1 MCADWFPNP
10 HQSLESKGGIP
21 VHKVRQSEASREKI
35 YGEQGTI
42 LGKHYKDHQDTGLLA
57 FAQQTTKQ
65 QALPII
71 ASMLFKR
78 QQKKMV
84 ELQETHSFC
93 LHVFSNFPTW
103 SAYYLCDSLLKT
115 GCLGPC
121 CSCTPA
127 GQSDSSWA
135 WEDLAV
141 FLKMYNARQLPVSSD
156 CRCQIHILLLLTVLT
171 WSLLYFF
178 PVVDTEE
185 GQEEV
190 SESSYPPVPSENLMI
205 PKAPE
210 PLALSEGSPFYKLLA
225 I

>member
-1 MCADWFPNP
+1 MAPRKVLHVWGLVPQPPLKCGEQRGHPSA
-10 HQSLESKGGIP
+10 QSKAIRGF
-21 VHKVRQSEASREKI
+21 QEKI

-57 FAQQTTKQ
+57 REQQITKQ

-103 SAYYLCDSLLKT
+103 SAYYLCDSFLKT

-121 CSCTPA
+121 CSCTPS
-127 GQSDSSWA
+127 GQSDSSRA
-135 WEDLAV
+135 
-141 FLKMYNARQLPVSSD
+141 
-156 CRCQIHILLLLTVLT
+156 
-171 WSLLYFF
+171 
-178 PVVDTEE
+178 
-185 GQEEV
+185 
-190 SESSYPPVPSENLMI
+190 
-205 PKAPE
+205 
-210 PLALSEGSPFYKLLA
+210 
-225 I
+225 